1 MSQKTITK
9 QVSTNVN
16 GQGGTWPRSS
26 RCWLMPENLTHQ
38 LHSIQTSLYPLS
50 SHFNIFFYFKV
61 FPFFPT
67 PFYSDSIFIRPS
79 QFLLSG
85 SDSEMRQG
93 ELLSNLFNTKSTA
106 IRAGIFALN
115 GFEGFTQWK
124 CELSLELKSKPTLC
138 FLT

>member
-1 MSQKTITK
+1 MSMAKGAPGLDLAGAGSCLRT
-9 QVSTNVN
+9 SRTNSILFR
-16 GQGGTWPRSS
+16 PPFIRS
-26 RCWLMPENLTHQ
+26 PLT
-38 LHSIQTSLYPLS
+38 LISSFIFSCSLTFTLTFHMYP
-50 SHFNIFFYFKV
+50 
-61 FPFFPT
+61 PT

-106 IRAGIFALN
+106 IRAGIFALS

-138 FLT
+138 CLT

>member
-1 MSQKTITK
+1 
-9 QVSTNVN
+9 
-16 GQGGTWPRSS
+16 
-26 RCWLMPENLTHQ
+26 MPENLTHQ

-67 PFYSDSIFIRPS
+67 LFYSDSIFIRPS

-124 CELSLELKSKPTLC
+124 M
-138 FLT
+138 